1 MRTLSISP
9 AQMFI
14 SRASSA
20 RPRAVQ
26 REEYEVQLSSA
37 ILFLLIYL
45 STEIEVL
52 EKKPCGKRAGVAIWC
67 WTPLRRW
74 HDGLARDSW
83 DGNHHLGP
91 PSLTRTNVL
100 GDVSHVS
107 LLSFARVR
115 EDLVLRPLVAG
126 ESVGPR
132 FESSTYAQG
141 SPKAGL
147 YPIYSQ
153 EAVSLGTPS
162 IQECSSCS
170 LCSSSDR
177 RWLEPLL
184 SSVEHSPR

>member
-1 MRTLSISP
+1 M
-9 AQMFI
+9 
-14 SRASSA
+14 
-20 RPRAVQ
+20 
-26 REEYEVQLSSA
+26 
-37 ILFLLIYL
+37 

-52 EKKPCGKRAGVAIWC
+52 GEPLWKTRGVAIGC
-67 WTPLRRW
+67 WTPVRRW
-74 HDGLARDSW
+74 HDGLAGDSW
-83 DGNHHLGP
+83 DGNHPSRMAGA
-91 PSLTRTNVL
+91 PSLSRTNVL

-107 LLSFARVR
+107 FLPFARVR